1 MSKPPPRR
9 RRRRPE
15 QSAEADSP
23 QPRQR
28 QRKQSGNSKQLL
40 RLVLFACAGIVLVGG
55 IYTMDWQE
63 IGKEVGLADD
73 YESLSIR
80 YVEHKEEFADYL
92 TMIVDVDSAE
102 ALSDDLMASTIEG
115 SRVEYAINEFE
126 RSPEYSARE
135 ARRVENE
142 LKARNQAVDA
152 ILQREMQ
159 RIGSNPALSA
169 ALRKIHQ
176 QSRAAFKEELESS
189 GKRFP

>member
-15 QSAEADSP
+15 QAAKADSP
-23 QPRQR
+23 KPRKR
-28 QRKQSGNSKQLL
+28 QRKQSVNSKLL
-40 RLVLFACAGIVLVGG
+40 LQIALFACAGIVLVGG

-73 YESLSIR
+73 YESLSIQ
-80 YVEHKEEFADYL
+80 YVAHKEEFADYL
-92 TMIVDVDSAE
+92 EMIVDVDSAE
-102 ALSDDLMASTIEG
+102 ALADDLKASTIEG
-115 SRVEYAINEFE
+115 GKIEYAINEFE
-126 RSPEYSARE
+126 SSKEYSARE

-152 ILQREMQ
+152 RLQREMG

-176 QSRAAFKEELESS
+176 QSKAALKEELEAS